1 MDNQGSRKAEDK
13 VGEVTEEEREEG
25 YETPEDISSRIPQPT
40 SPPPPPRKNPR
51 WFHAMKVKNSPQ
63 EEKKP
68 KSSSPID
75 HHRPLILNFTLVLPQ
90 NSQVYSMCPRLRKT
104 SFLVGACS

>member
-13 VGEVTEEEREEG
+13 VGEVSEEEREEG

-51 WFHAMKVKNSPQ
+51 RFHAMKVKNSPQ
-63 EEKKP
+63 EEKNP
-68 KSSSPID
+68 KSSSSID
-75 HHRPLILNFTLVLPQ
+75 FELHFTATTKLPSIQ
-90 NSQVYSMCPRLRKT
+90 YVPKT
-104 SFLVGACS
+104 QKD